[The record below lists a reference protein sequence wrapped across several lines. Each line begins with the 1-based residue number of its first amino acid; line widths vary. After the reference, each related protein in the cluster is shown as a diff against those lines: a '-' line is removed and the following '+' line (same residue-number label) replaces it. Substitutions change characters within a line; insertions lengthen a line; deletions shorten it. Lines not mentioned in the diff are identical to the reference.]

1 MRSFFKSFFLLIL
14 FGFCCCSF
22 FGCEAEEKIVKD
34 ESKLQVYTSFYCV
47 YDFVSK
53 IGGDKVQVYNL
64 VPNGTE
70 PHNWEPTAGDI
81 LGLKNADVFFYN
93 GGGMESWTDKV
104 MDLVKGENVR
114 CVCLSEGIELI
125 GGDEG
130 ADPHIWLDPKNAQK
144 EAEIIKTALIM
155 ADPNNEDY
163 YNQKYKDFS
172 DKISKLDSDFKA
184 AVLDKKDKTIV
195 VAHQAYGYLCKAYG
209 LRQLAIEGL
218 SADSE
223 PSPAKMAEISE
234 FVKNNNVKVIFFEEL
249 LATKA
254 ASVISEETGAKLLVL
269 NPFEGLTQQEADNGD
284 DYFSIMRKNLE
295 NIKQA
300 LYSQ

>member
-1 MRSFFKSFFLLIL
+1 MKIFLRSFCCFILIV
-14 FGFCCCSF
+14 CCCAF
-22 FGCEAEEKIVKD
+22 FGCGKEENIVKD

-81 LGLKNADVFFYN
+81 LGLKDADVFFYN
-93 GGGMESWTDKV
+93 GGGMEGWTDKV
-104 MDLVKGENVR
+104 MESVKGENVR

-125 GGDEG
+125 GGNEG
-130 ADPHIWLDPKNAQK
+130 ADPHIWLDPKNAKK
-144 EAEIIKTALIM
+144 EAETIKTTLIM
-155 ADPNNEDY
+155 ADPDNEEY
-163 YNQKYKDFS
+163 YNQNYKDFS
-172 DKISKLDSDFKA
+172 DKINKLDSDFKA
-184 AVLDKKDKTIV
+184 AVLNKKNKTIV

-209 LRQLAIEGL
+209 LQQLAVEGL

-234 FVKNNNVKVIFFEEL
+234 FIKNNGVKVIFFEEL
-249 LATKA
+249 LAAKSV
-254 ASVISEETGAKLLVL
+254 SVISEETGAELLVL
-269 NPFEGLTQQEADNGD
+269 NPFEGLAQQEIDNGE
-284 DYFSIMRKNLE
+284 DYFSVMRKNLE
-295 NIKQA
+295 NIKEA
-300 LYSQ
+300 L